1 MNPIVKLSRRDFV
14 KTTGLLVLG
23 VSMAGCG
30 RGNNP
35 AQTGA
40 GAGTASSWSPD
51 IFVSMDADGTVYIVS
66 HRSEMG
72 QGIRTSLTSIVAD
85 ELDADWSRVRVVQ
98 APGDPVYG
106 DQNTDGSWSV
116 RGFMERMRV
125 AGATARQMLEQAAAD
140 RWQVD
145 VSGCRA
151 RLHQVLHDAGGRA
164 LDYRDLVA
172 AAAELPVPEQDQL
185 TFKPAQEFRYIGKDV
200 PMVDTDDFIQGRAV
214 YGIDASV
221 RG

>member
-14 KTTGLLVLG
+14 KTTGLFVLG

-30 RGNNP
+30 RGDKP

-40 GAGTASSWSPD
+40 GSGTAPWSPD
-51 IFVSMDADGTVYIVS
+51 VFVSIDADGTVHIVA

-85 ELDADWSRVRVVQ
+85 ELEADWSRVRVVQ

-116 RGFMERMRV
+116 RGFMERMRS

-145 VSGCRA
+145 VSECRA
-151 RLHQVLHDAGGRA
+151 HLHQVLHDASGRA

-172 AAAELPVPEQDQL
+172 AAAELARSP
-185 TFKPAQEFRYIGKDV
+185 T
-200 PMVDTDDFIQGRAV
+200 GRVNVQA
-214 YGIDASV
+214 GP
-221 RG
+221 